1 MVTSALGVMGVVT
14 VASSAAP
21 SAGSA
26 ATVPVASPGPS
37 TTLLAPAETLVPTSG
52 PSGTL
57 VTLTG
62 TGFNV
67 SQIYYYCFETTN
79 THIGCPST
87 LQFTTTAAGA
97 IPTGVNF
104 TLTAAEYVVIAT
116 GTLSGQFVVDA
127 HFTLQ
132 TMTVEAGNVPY
143 VIQRP
148 EFQFLFT
155 NTGPVAGNVVL
166 NLTLFLTETNLSYL
180 EVLVSEL
187 NTPGTPQYHQY
198 MTPSAFQKE
207 FYPTNTTINNI
218 ENYYR
223 QHGFKVWSYSYSP
236 LTIVV
241 EANVSVIDTQFAVT
255 MYNYNVN
262 LTYAELE
269 NSYNYGTLSNPVM
282 TINADPSVPSTY
294 ASQIT
299 SIYGLSYASDI
310 DLLKSAITACGVCSL
325 SGTPAG
331 TLPGQG
337 GVMMTQDA
345 GTSTTN
351 VVSGSSSL
359 LLPAQL
365 QAYYGLTPLV
375 SNGYNGTGQKVGIIG
390 VGQNFVSVA
399 DEIKAANTLGIYPR
413 NVYIVNLTA
422 NGLNTAPSGAEQEL
436 DLEMVEFTSPGASIY
451 DVQAAFNLSTGY
463 HNSQK
468 GSLGDDSV
476 MMEIYYLLNVVDPN
490 TITSSWGM
498 LQFQH
503 GTAWATTYVQM
514 GLQATAEGVTYFE
527 GSSDSHSV
535 YYLIGEDS
543 QYFMSVG
550 GVDPV
555 LSSTGTILGQYAWY
569 QPSGSFYG
577 LQEGTGG
584 GQSFFYPK
592 PAYQVSEAVTVPATY
607 INRTMPDLS
616 FPALS
621 VGYSGNGNSFS
632 GGGGTSFSAP
642 IMAGAFADM
651 ESMMAARNGVT
662 QYQLGWMQPILYN
675 LGYGTTYGYTAYTAV
690 SYLQPSGT
698 IADGSYLGNGWN
710 EWTGLGTPN
719 MINMT
724 YDFMNY
730 IAAEKLTAQLGSN
743 VVLQGGSTTASLT
756 VTHFGAAMQLGVSV
770 SLGGVSV
777 LSWTTL
783 VNSAS
788 ATIPINVSTLLPG
801 VYTVVFSYQAGSVM
815 AVTSCQLEITSVSFV
830 PAVVAGMTPMSGPA
844 LSAFSAVPGQNH
856 LLLAAAGRPSG
867 ESIHQAASG

>member
-1 MVTSALGVMGVVT
+1 MANRIGSRSRLSSGPYRARGTAWWTIVIAGIMVTSALGVMGVVT
-14 VASSAAP
+14 VAASAAP

-26 ATVPVASPGPS
+26 ATLTVTSPGPS
-37 TTLLAPAETLVPTSG
+37 TTLLAPSETLVPTSG
-52 PSGTL
+52 PPGTV

-62 TGFNV
+62 SGFNV

-87 LQFTTTAAGA
+87 SSFTTTVTGA
-97 IPTGVNF
+97 IPNYVNV
-104 TLTAAEYVVIAT
+104 TLSAAEYIVIAT
-116 GTLSGQFVVDA
+116 GPLSGQFVVDA

-143 VIQRP
+143 LIQRP

-166 NLTLFLTETNLSYL
+166 NLTLFLAETNLTYL

-207 FYPTNTTINNI
+207 FYPSNTTINNI

-223 QHGFKVWSYSYSP
+223 LHGFKVWSYSYSP
-236 LTIVV
+236 LTIVL
-241 EANVSVIDTQFAVT
+241 EANVTVIDAQFEVT
-255 MYNYNVN
+255 LYNYNVN
-262 LTYAELE
+262 LTYAQLE
-269 NSYNYGTLSNPVM
+269 NSYNYDTLSNPII
-282 TINADPSVPSTY
+282 TNNADPSVPSTY

-310 DLLKSAITACGVCSL
+310 DLLKAAITACSVCSQ
-325 SGTPAG
+325 SGTPSG

-337 GVMMTQDA
+337 GVLMTQDA
-345 GTSTTN
+345 GTPTTN

-365 QAYYGLTPLV
+365 QAYYGLTALV
-375 SNGYNGTGQKVGIIG
+375 GNGYNGTGQKVGIIG
-390 VGQNFVSVA
+390 VGENFISVA

-413 NVYIVNLTA
+413 NVHIVNLTA
-422 NGLNTAPSGAEQEL
+422 NGQNTAPTGAEQEL
-436 DLEMVEFTSPGASIY
+436 DLEMVEFTSPGAAIY
-451 DVQAAFNLSTGY
+451 DVQAAFNLSTGN

-468 GSLGDDSV
+468 GSLGDESV
-476 MMEIYYLLNVVDPN
+476 MMEIYYFLNVIDPN

-527 GSSDSHSV
+527 GSSDSHSI

-543 QYFMSVG
+543 PYFMSVG

-555 LSSTGTILGQYAWY
+555 LSSTGNILGQYAWY
-569 QPSGSFYG
+569 QPASSFYG
-577 LQEGTGG
+577 LQVGSGG

-592 PAYQVSEAVTVPATY
+592 PAYQVSEAVTVPASY
-607 INRTMPDLS
+607 VNRSMPDLS

-621 VGYSGNGNSFS
+621 VGYSGNGVSFS

-651 ESMMAARNGVT
+651 ESMIAARYSVT
-662 QYQLGWMQPILYN
+662 QYQLGWVQPILYN

-690 SYLQPSGT
+690 SYLQPSGS
-698 IADGSYLGNGWN
+698 IQDGSYLGSGWN

-730 IAAEKLTAQLGSN
+730 IAAEKVTSQLASN
-743 VVLQGGSTTASLT
+743 VLLQGTSTTATLT
-756 VTHFGAAMQLGVSV
+756 VSNFGAPVQVQATI
-770 SLGGVSV
+770 SLGGAPVSSWSVV
-777 LSWTTL
+777 LAAPTQS
-783 VNSAS
+783 
-788 ATIPINVSTLLPG
+788 IPINTSGLLPAL
-801 VYTVVFSYQAGSVM
+801 YTVSFAYLRG
-815 AVTSCQLEITSVSFV
+815 VTSCEFEITAPMFSVASRR
-830 PAVVAGMTPMSGPA
+830 AGFPRGRSGT
-844 LSAFSAVPGQNH
+844 
-856 LLLAAAGRPSG
+856 
-867 ESIHQAASG
+867 